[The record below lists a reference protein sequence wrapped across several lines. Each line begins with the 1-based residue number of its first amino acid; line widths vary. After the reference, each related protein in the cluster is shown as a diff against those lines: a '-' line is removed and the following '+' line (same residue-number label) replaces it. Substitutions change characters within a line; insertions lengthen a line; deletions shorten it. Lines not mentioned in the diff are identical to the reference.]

1 MTEAERVAAMPQGE
15 LLKKAREL
23 ARCSDLSETP
33 YTSAVLR
40 RLCEEIE
47 ARPIEADKG

>member
-1 MTEAERVAAMPQGE
+1 MKLCDPATVPAMTKDELVAEAR
-15 LLKKAREL
+15 RL
-23 ARCSDLSETP
+23 ARLPDLYLTP

-47 ARPIEADKG
+47 AKG